1 MHQAAHWLPPGKKR
15 TMCEK
20 CIEIEKKIEHYRQI
34 QRSISDQLTV
44 DRTEELIMELEAQ
57 KAALHQ
63 E

>member
-1 MHQAAHWLPPGKKR
+1 
-15 TMCEK
+15 MCEK